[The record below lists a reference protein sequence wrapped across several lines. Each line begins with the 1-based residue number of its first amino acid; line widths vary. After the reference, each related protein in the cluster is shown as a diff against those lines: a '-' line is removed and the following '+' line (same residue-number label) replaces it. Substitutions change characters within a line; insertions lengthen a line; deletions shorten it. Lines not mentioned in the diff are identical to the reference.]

1 MLSIGEIAHSTGVSR
16 RMLRHWEGEGL
27 LTPATTDPVTGY
39 RRYQDSQLG
48 RVRAIAEL
56 RALGFGLAEIGQL
69 LDPHLEQSTLE
80 VLLTHQVDA
89 LQRQITEASTR
100 LVHVQHRLDII
111 QSKSMEII
119 MNLSITALP
128 SLNIWG
134 LSTTV
139 LDETE
144 IGHAVKQ
151 LHRDL
156 PHTDEEIVLLY
167 DGTDDD
173 QITVS
178 AGITTRTESEAVS
191 RIVVPEASE
200 GVTVTFDGPPESIGD
215 AWVLIDAELEKRHLT
230 SFGIYRQVN
239 SVTGHVTLQAPV
251 RERH

>member
-1 MLSIGEIAHSTGVSR
+1 MLSIGEFAHSTGVSR

-27 LTPATTDPVTGY
+27 LTPPAITDPVTGY

-56 RALGFGLAEIGQL
+56 RALGFSLAEIGQL

-134 LSTTV
+134 A
-139 LDETE
+139 E
-144 IGHAVKQ
+144 H
-151 LHRDL
+151 HR
-156 PHTDEEIVLLY
+156 P
-167 DGTDDD
+167 
-173 QITVS
+173 
-178 AGITTRTESEAVS
+178 
-191 RIVVPEASE
+191 
-200 GVTVTFDGPPESIGD
+200 
-215 AWVLIDAELEKRHLT
+215 
-230 SFGIYRQVN
+230 
-239 SVTGHVTLQAPV
+239 
-251 RERH
+251 